1 MKDRRLEELVE
12 EGRRA
17 LVRGETLE
25 AFLAR
30 YPLEAAELQPLLEI
44 GQRLTGLCLNPSH
57 AFRHE
62 ARERFLQAT
71 LRARQQRE
79 EQPLRWRR
87 WLWRVTLPVGTAV
100 LLLGAGAGL
109 LTVSADA
116 LPGSPF
122 YAIQKARYG
131 IVEHLARTPGQQAA
145 FQLNYVAHDIQLV
158 KRAQALGIDSTTIVF
173 RLEISAMR
181 ASERA
186 NQLAQRLPPRKRALV
201 IQRLHQLLLMQE
213 RMPISTASVHSREIT
228 AGERM
233 QRLEQLERVVEQ
245 QSTTGRYSQQRALQR
260 SLEVT
265 GTPRTSSTM
274 EEAST
279 AVRLTHTTTRR
290 LEQRLPARHTSTSKR
305 LSAHTVKSRGS
316 ILKRLRRVVLPRFLP
331 RVTPP
336 SHS

>member
-12 EGRRA
+12 EGRQA
-17 LVRGETLE
+17 LARGETLE

-79 EQPLRWRR
+79 EQLLRWRR

-100 LLLGAGAGL
+100 VLLGAGAGL

-145 FQLNYVAHDIQLV
+145 FQLNYIAHEIQLV
-158 KRAQALGIDSTTIVF
+158 KRAQALGTDSTTIVF

-186 NQLAQRLPPRKRALV
+186 NQLAQRLPPGKRALV

-213 RMPISTASVHSREIT
+213 RMPVPTAFVHSREIT

-233 QRLEQLERVVEQ
+233 RRLEQLERVVEQ
-245 QSTTGRYSQQRALQR
+245 QRAFQRPLEAAGKPR
-260 SLEVT
+260 S
-265 GTPRTSSTM
+265 SSTM
-274 EEAST
+274 EEALT
-279 AVRLTHTTTRR
+279 AVRLTHTTTRP
-290 LEQRLPARHTSTSKR
+290 LEQRLPARHASTSKR
-305 LSAHTVKSRGS
+305 HSVHTVKGRGS
-316 ILKRLRRVVLPRFLP
+316 ILKRLRRVVLPRFSP
-331 RVTPP
+331 RVTPQ